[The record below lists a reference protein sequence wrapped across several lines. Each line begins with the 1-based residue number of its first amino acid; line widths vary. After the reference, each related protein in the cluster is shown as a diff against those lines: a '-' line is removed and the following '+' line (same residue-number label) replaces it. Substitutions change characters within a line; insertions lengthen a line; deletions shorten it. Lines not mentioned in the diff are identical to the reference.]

1 MYSEIGI
8 FLLRMFSLCCNV
20 VMWLEE
26 QNSDLQNVSLRLG
39 RGRDLE
45 DKYTIFKVYIGYS

>member
-26 QNSDLQNVSLRLG
+26 QNSDVSLRLG

-45 DKYTIFKVYIGYS
+45 DKYTIFEVYIGYS